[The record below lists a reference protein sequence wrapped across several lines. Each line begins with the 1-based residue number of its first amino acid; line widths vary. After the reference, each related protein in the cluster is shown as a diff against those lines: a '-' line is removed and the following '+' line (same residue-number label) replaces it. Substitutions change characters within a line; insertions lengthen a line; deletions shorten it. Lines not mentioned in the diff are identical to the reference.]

1 MVIIIHFN
9 IILTE
14 IFEKFSFFTQSLY
27 QSKSSWDE
35 TSVDL
40 LSSLPL
46 KTGFVVRSYQ
56 VAQLGLKISRDGDS
70 TATLGDKLNCPTVLK
85 EKKKKF
91 LLISSLNLSFNSHLL
106 FLVLPLCAA
115 VKILALSP

>member
-14 IFEKFSFFTQSLY
+14 IFEKFTFFTQSLY

-85 EKKKKF
+85 EKKKVPPY
-91 LLISSLNLSFNSHLL
+91 IQ
-106 FLVLPLCAA
+106 P
-115 VKILALSP
+115 